1 MTVRATTDERRP
13 FGTDLLGYAGKPN
26 AVTGPGIRRGSRRA
40 TLWPM
45 SDELIEIARW
55 LERQPWNQPG
65 TDKTWVFRGALT
77 ALRFWSE
84 LRRVDPARAG

>member
-1 MTVRATTDERRP
+1 
-13 FGTDLLGYAGKPN
+13 
-26 AVTGPGIRRGSRRA
+26 
-40 TLWPM
+40 M

-55 LERQPWNQPG
+55 LERQPWNKPG